1 MAGGMPGMPGAEE
14 AQAGAAAAGM
24 PDFAS
29 AMAGMN
35 PRKFS
40 FSIFFK
46 GSGLAA
52 NPNGLR

>member
-35 PRKFS
+35 PREY
-40 FSIFFK
+40 FFIHNSEWSK
-46 GSGLAA
+46 NRL
-52 NPNGLR
+52 